1 MWRRATRSITGAMPA
16 LVRRI
21 KLPRLLLPLLAAG
34 TLGAACSGHGVS
46 APTPTGTPAGPQA
59 ATPAPSSPTGL
70 PSVAGLSIPV
80 AGQPPATGHP
90 WFLTI
95 GDSVTSGF
103 TVDVSRNGVNSA
115 WAVQLQHLL
124 AAQGRDW
131 TLYDTAC
138 PGERT
143 STYTT
148 QCPGRTQIPFL
159 AGTSQHDAAMAA
171 ITAHRADLRA
181 VFVELGSN
189 DLLDSERRNEQLPA
203 AIAALRTALTGIV
216 TELRRAAPGV
226 PVILCNFYDPLAN
239 AVPATVPELN
249 QVNAM
254 VAQVAQ
260 ADGARLADFHGAV
273 NTVSTGVDDHL
284 CSYVDC
290 AHGDVHPTIQGHA
303 RLAQA
308 ALSALDAR

>member
-1 MWRRATRSITGAMPA
+1 MRAP
-16 LVRRI
+16 VRRPPV
-21 KLPRLLLPLLAAG
+21 PRQLLPLLAAG
-34 TLGAACSGHGVS
+34 TLSVSCTGGHNVS
-46 APTPTGTPAGPQA
+46 APMPTGTPAGPA
-59 ATPAPSSPTGL
+59 SATPAPPSPTGL

-80 AGQPPATGHP
+80 AGQPPTTGHP

-138 PGERT
+138 AGERT
-143 STYTT
+143 GTYVTL
-148 QCPGRTQIPFL
+148 CPGRRQIPFL
-159 AGTSQHDAAMAA
+159 ATTSQHDAAIAA

-181 VFVELGSN
+181 IFVDLGSN
-189 DLLDSERRNEQLPA
+189 DLLDAERSNTQLPA
-203 AIAALRTALTGIV
+203 SIAALRTALTGIV
-216 TELRRAAPGV
+216 VELRRAAPGV
-226 PVILCNFYDPLAN
+226 PVIVCNFYDPLAN
-239 AVPATVPELN
+239 AVPATVPQLD

-260 ADGARLADFHGAV
+260 AKGARLADFHAAI
-273 NTVSTGVDDHL
+273 NTVSTGVDAHL
-284 CSYVDC
+284 CTYVDC
-290 AHGDVHPTIQGHA
+290 AHGDVHPTIAGHA

-308 ALSALDAR
+308 ALTALDAR